1 LLFYNRLSTKPYLH
15 EKPQALATEQIIA
28 VQSGALAH
36 IPLTPGLLMHK
47 ISKSQPFSDFEYLS
61 GNETLFLSE
70 K

>member
-1 LLFYNRLSTKPYLH
+1 LLFYSRLSTTPHLD
-15 EKPQALATEQIIA
+15 EKPQALTTEQISV

-47 ISKSQPFSDFEYLS
+47 ISKPQPFSDFEYLS